1 MEALDATALLP
12 PRRSAAAPAT
22 MGRVEVRDSLELGG
36 GLLLVVVV
44 DAQGL
49 LVAPVVV
56 GPDGVLRRARAGE
69 GLFVRLLA
77 RLAAGGA
84 DGRFSFV
91 PTERAGRLP
100 TGARERSIDVDQSN
114 ESVVVG
120 ERVVVKLYP
129 RTGGV
134 ATVDAGLPG
143 RLSAAGFTSIPTP
156 LGSVSWR
163 DDDDRRWVLATA
175 SAYLPEARDGWDWY
189 LHRLL
194 TWLDGEGAP
203 VSEDEIVSEPAAVL
217 GALAAHMHAALA
229 SATELAPAPT
239 ATADAGV
246 VGSWRAAAHA
256 VADES
261 LALTGG
267 AEGARLVARE
277 PAIRAELDRLAEIP
291 AGAAGPVVMRIH
303 GDFHVGQVLEWR
315 DGFAITDFDGN
326 PLSSPGEPGGELD
339 TPVRD
344 VAAFVRSIDHL
355 GRIATRRRPGH
366 DAATEAW
373 IGASRAAFLRSYV
386 RELDARGQRR
396 LYDERL
402 LRPLEIAQECHEYVY
417 AARFLPSWTYVPDL
431 AMQALI
437 PLDV

>member
-1 MEALDATALLP
+1 M
-12 PRRSAAAPAT
+12 
-22 MGRVEVRDSLELGG
+22 
-36 GLLLVVVV
+36 
-44 DAQGL
+44 
-49 LVAPVVV
+49 APVVV
-56 GPDGVLRRARAGE
+56 GSDGDLRRAEPGDGAFE
-69 GLFVRLLA
+69 RLLS

-84 DGRFSFV
+84 DGRFSFE
-91 PTERAGRLP
+91 PMERAGRVP
-100 TGARERSIDVDQSN
+100 AGGGEHAIDVDQSN

-120 ERVVVKLYP
+120 EGVVVKLYP
-129 RTGGV
+129 RTGGA
-134 ATVDAGLPG
+134 ATADAGLPA
-143 RLSAAGFTSIPTP
+143 RLSAAGFTSIPAP
-156 LGSVSWR
+156 LGSVHWR

-175 SAYLPEARDGWDWY
+175 STYLPEARDGWDWY

-194 TWLDGEGAP
+194 TRLDGEGGP
-203 VSEDEIVSEPAAVL
+203 VSEDEIMSEPAAVL

-256 VADES
+256 VADQA

-267 AEGARLVARE
+267 AEGARLAARE
-277 PAIRAELDRLAEIP
+277 PAIRAELDRLGETR
-291 AGAAGPVVMRIH
+291 AGDAGPVVMRIH

-326 PLSSPGEPGGELD
+326 PLSSPGEHGALD

-355 GRIATRRRPGH
+355 GRIATRRKPGR
-366 DAATEAW
+366 DAAIDAW
-373 IGASRAAFLRSYV
+373 IGASRAAFLRAYV
-386 RELDARGQRR
+386 RELDARGHRR

-431 AMQALI
+431 AMQALV
-437 PLDV
+437 PLEA